1 MIDYKKMY
9 LTMLDASERAIEV
22 LIAAQ
27 RECEELYINAADWE
41 TKQKQDGLGDTESR
55 AR

>member
-27 RECEELYINAADWE
+27 RECEE